1 MWHNSQ
7 DIQQIQQVYLQ
18 VLLENLPPPVP
29 LFLTPAQEVQAG
41 IRAGEAEVVQAQVE
55 ARLAL
60 RPRDNPNILRV
71 AQTTPAREVKS
82 KVEEKEEV
90 VILIRNSENDSF
102 ELLGEERFG
111 QFIAGAFHMCFDKKA
126 GRVKA

>member
-7 DIQQIQQVYLQ
+7 DIQQVYLQ

-41 IRAGEAEVVQAQVE
+41 IQTGEAEVAQAQVE

-60 RPRDNPNILRV
+60 RPRDNPDILRV
-71 AQTTPAREVKS
+71 AQATPAREVKS
-82 KVEEKEEV
+82 KVKEKEEV
-90 VILIRNSENDSF
+90 VILVRNSENDLF

-111 QFIAGAFHMCFDKKA
+111 QFIAGAFHICFDKKT
-126 GRVKA
+126 